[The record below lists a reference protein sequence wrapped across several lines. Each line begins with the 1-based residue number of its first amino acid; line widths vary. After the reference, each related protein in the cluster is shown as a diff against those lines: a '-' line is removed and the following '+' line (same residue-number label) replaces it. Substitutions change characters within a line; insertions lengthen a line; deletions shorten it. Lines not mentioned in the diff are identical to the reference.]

1 MVVSIIVIWRVVFSY
16 PKSVE
21 CAYFKLIRL
30 GRLAGIRLRSG
41 ETPIEYAD
49 RLAKVTTG
57 SLSGY
62 VNLIVHAYGEAIY
75 YRYSGDL
82 KISSHDWSAL
92 SKELFIVANKNF
104 FRVLRVW

>member
-1 MVVSIIVIWRVVFSY
+1 MVMSIIVIWRVVFSY

-21 CAYFKLIRL
+21 SAYFKLIRL

-62 VNLIVHAYGEAIY
+62 VNLIVHSYGEAIY
-75 YRYSGDL
+75 YRNSGDL